1 MKKLFA
7 LTLVLSMFFVMGC
20 SEETKKVDE
29 FDVLSTYLE
38 GTDGGY
44 INNMGSWI
52 LNSGNVG
59 QLDTRIDFADYTV
72 LDLREATGISSF
84 AEMHIPGA
92 INVTLSNM
100 FTAAEASTKPI
111 LVTCY
116 SGQTASFAHTLLRL
130 KGYEAYVM
138 KFGMSSYDASLDKWT
153 NNCKDQYAGDLV
165 KTASPTLPSY
175 DFPKLDTGK
184 DKAEDIL
191 DVQIDKAVAAWGTT
205 LIGAGTVI
213 ASTDDYNIVNY
224 WSETDYLGLGHI
236 NGAYQVTPNT
246 LTKAENLSVFDPAGG
261 NVLYCYTGQT
271 AAATC
276 AFLDVVGYEVK
287 DIKFGFNNMNWLA
300 MPGHKWPKPY
310 ATN

>member
-20 SEETKKVDE
+20 SDETTKVDE
-29 FDVLSTYLE
+29 FDVLTTYLE
-38 GTDGGY
+38 GTNGDY

-52 LNSGNVG
+52 LGAGVLNANFDYS
-59 QLDTRIDFADYTV
+59 AYTV
-72 LDLREATGISSF
+72 LDLRSATDF
-84 AEMHIPGA
+84 AAMAIPGA
-92 INVTLSNM
+92 INVTLTNM
-100 FTAAEASTKPI
+100 FDAAEASTKPI

-153 NNCKDQYAGDLV
+153 SNCSDQYANNLV

-191 DVQIDKAVAAWGTT
+191 DERIDVAIAAWGTT

-213 ASTDDYNIVNY
+213 ASPDNYNIINY
-224 WSETDYLGLGHI
+224 WSQTEYLDHGHI
-236 NGAYQVTPNT
+236 NGAYQVTPGT
-246 LTKAENLSVFDPAGG
+246 LTKDENLSVFDPAGG

-276 AFLDVVGYEVK
+276 AYLDVVGYEVK
-287 DIKFGFNNMNWLA
+287 DIKFGFNNMHWTEL
-300 MPGHKWPKPY
+300 PGHKWPKPY
-310 ATN
+310 STN

>member
-7 LTLVLSMFFVMGC
+7 LLIVLSMFFVMGC

-52 LNSGNVG
+52 LGAGVLNANFDYS
-59 QLDTRIDFADYTV
+59 AYTV
-72 LDLREATGISSF
+72 LDLRSAADFGTM
-84 AEMHIPGA
+84 AIPGA

-138 KFGMSSYDASLDKWT
+138 KFGMSSYDATLDKWT
-153 NNCKDQYAGDLV
+153 SNCSDQYAGDLV

-191 DVQIDKAVAAWGTT
+191 DERIDVAVAAWGTT

-213 ASTDDYNIVNY
+213 ASPTNYNIVNY
-224 WSETDYLGLGHI
+224 WSESEYTTHGHI
-236 NGAYQVTPNT
+236 NGAYQVTPGT

-287 DIKFGFNNMNWLA
+287 DIKFGFNNMHWTEL
-300 MPGHKWPKPY
+300 PGHKWPKPY
-310 ATN
+310 SN

>member
-1 MKKLFA
+1 MKKLLA
-7 LTLVLSMFFVMGC
+7 LLLVASMFFVMSC
-20 SEETKKVDE
+20 SEKAKTVDE

-52 LNSGNVG
+52 IGAGVLNASF
-59 QLDTRIDFADYTV
+59 DYSAYTV
-72 LDLREATGISSF
+72 LDLRSATDF
-84 AEMHIPGA
+84 ATMAIPGA

-153 NNCKDQYAGDLV
+153 SNCSDQYAGDLV

-175 DFPKLDTGK
+175 DFPKLNTGK

-191 DVQIDKAVAAWGTT
+191 QARIDKAVAAWGTT

-213 ASTDDYNIVNY
+213 ASPDNYNIVNY
-224 WSETDYLGLGHI
+224 WSASEYTTHGHI
-236 NGAYQVTPNT
+236 NGAFQVTPGT
-246 LTKAENLSVFDPAGG
+246 LTKDNNLSVFDPAGG

-287 DIKFGFNNMNWLA
+287 DIKFGFNNMHWTEL
-300 MPGHKWPKPY
+300 PGHKWPKPY